1 VTAVVER
8 ERSGEQTLA
17 VLPRSYETRNEESK
31 MSNSKKLIDRR
42 IENAFRASCSGVP
55 INIMDIS
62 KVFNFGR
69 IKISEGVDD
78 ASLAASIRA
87 YVDRFLVYDHDP
99 V

>member
-1 VTAVVER
+1 
-8 ERSGEQTLA
+8 
-17 VLPRSYETRNEESK
+17 
-31 MSNSKKLIDRR
+31 MSNSRKQINRR
-42 IENAFRASCSGVP
+42 IENAYRASCSGVP

-78 ASLAASIRA
+78 TSLAASIRA
-87 YVDRFLVYDHDP
+87 YVDRFLVYGHDP